1 MQQADSKK
9 RPRRNDEDS
18 NNSSSSNSNKKE
30 KTSPATAE
38 APPAEVPP
46 PYGSKAYWEERY
58 QTQFAAAHLAASDA
72 NGDAIGKH
80 TFPNDDNDDDD
91 AEGEQRQRQRHA
103 QDTTTLAYHAWYFTY
118 DELRPLLLPLLL
130 GGREPPPSKQQ
141 QQQQHEDDEAAAAAA
156 DAQPED
162 DGIKEDG
169 NKDVE
174 SVEEEDDDDDEENIC
189 DDDDDSSDDDDDE
202 GGVPDRMLG
211 LSSGGPV
218 AILELGCGD
227 VPLGAALARD
237 VRDLARRSVVSHI
250 ICTDFSPTVID
261 TMRQQYSDGHDD
273 DPVHGNDET
282 DVTLEFATV
291 DARKLPYPSAQF
303 ALVLEKG
310 TLDAILSDP
319 VDGTNDCV
327 AVVAEAARVLT
338 PGGCL
343 VLVSHLNA
351 HTPHGLRWLE
361 QVVFAGL
368 QQQQQQV
375 NEMTTTTMTTSW
387 EIEVHGNDDDNDD
400 DENEENSSDE
410 PGSSPTVYIIH
421 KKVIDPKAS
430 SSPRN
435 NSTSTIPVKFFTY

>member
-1 MQQADSKK
+1 
-9 RPRRNDEDS
+9 
-18 NNSSSSNSNKKE
+18 
-30 KTSPATAE
+30 
-38 APPAEVPP
+38 
-46 PYGSKAYWEERY
+46 
-58 QTQFAAAHLAASDA
+58 
-72 NGDAIGKH
+72 
-80 TFPNDDNDDDD
+80 
-91 AEGEQRQRQRHA
+91 
-103 QDTTTLAYHAWYFTY
+103 
-118 DELRPLLLPLLL
+118 
-130 GGREPPPSKQQ
+130 
-141 QQQQHEDDEAAAAAA
+141 
-156 DAQPED
+156 
-162 DGIKEDG
+162 
-169 NKDVE
+169 
-174 SVEEEDDDDDEENIC
+174 
-189 DDDDDSSDDDDDE
+189 
-202 GGVPDRMLG
+202 
-211 LSSGGPV
+211 
-218 AILELGCGD
+218 
-227 VPLGAALARD
+227 
-237 VRDLARRSVVSHI
+237 
-250 ICTDFSPTVID
+250 
-261 TMRQQYSDGHDD
+261 MRQQYSDGHDD

-327 AVVAEAARVLT
+327 AVVAEAARVLI

-368 QQQQQQV
+368 QQQQV
-375 NEMTTTTMTTSW
+375 NVMTTTTTMTTSW
-387 EIEVHGNDDDNDD
+387 EIEVHGNDDD
-400 DENEENSSDE
+400 DEKEENPSDE